1 MAGKKEN
8 PIVSLVLN
16 IVIPVFI
23 LTKFSKAEYLGPLN
37 GLLVALAFPLG
48 YGIYGFVQEKKLNFI
63 SLLGFLSVLLTG
75 VFSLFELDPFWIAV
89 KEAAVPAVI
98 GIVISISVF
107 FREPLI
113 KKILLNDQLF
123 RTDVLYLKLSENSE
137 NARFEETLRQ
147 SSHWLAASFA
157 LSAVLNFVLARII
170 VVSNPGTEKYN
181 EEIGTL
187 TALSFPV
194 IAVPCTI
201 LMLWILWRILVKIK
215 LLTGLELDELLK
227 K

>member
-98 GIVISISVF
+98 GVVISISVF

-137 NARFEETLRQ
+137 NVRFEETLRQ